1 MQKIYTMKVVAY
13 SVKPFEKACL
23 ARANTK
29 KHDITLISNSLSA
42 ETAFYAEGKE
52 AVIVFTNDDVS
63 EKVIDILAGFGIK
76 YITTRS
82 VGTDHID
89 KAAAAKHGIEI
100 ANVPNYS
107 PQAIAEHTIAL
118 ALALSRHLTLS
129 DRHIREFDFRIDQLI
144 GFNFFGKTV
153 GLIGLGHIGQAVAK
167 IFNGFG
173 CKVLVY
179 DISIPE
185 NTEGIHLISLDELY
199 ANADIISL
207 HIPLTN
213 DTKYMINAAS
223 IVKMKKGVMLINT
236 SRGGLIK
243 TTDIID
249 ALKTGQIGYLG
260 LDAYEFEQGLF
271 FKDHRSDL
279 VKDTLLKELLALPN
293 VLITP
298 HQAFLTGEAIQQIA
312 EQTIRNLDA
321 WQDERKALPAYT
333 GS

>member
-1 MQKIYTMKVVAY
+1 MQKISTMKVVAY

-23 ARANTK
+23 AKANNK
-29 KHDITLISNSLSA
+29 KHDITLISNSLST

-76 YITTRS
+76 YIATRS
-82 VGTDHID
+82 VGMDHID
-89 KAAAAKHGIEI
+89 NAAAAKHGIKI

-118 ALALSRHLTLS
+118 ALALSRPLVVS
-129 DRHIREFDFRIDQLI
+129 DRHSREFNFKMDQLV
-144 GFNFFGKTV
+144 GFNFFGKTI
-153 GLIGLGHIGQAVAK
+153 GLIGLDEVGLAVAK

-173 CKVLVY
+173 CKVLAFDV
-179 DISIPE
+179 PVAE
-185 NTEGIHLISLDELY
+185 NMENIYPVSLEGLY

-213 DTKYMINAAS
+213 GTKFMINSAS
-223 IVKMKKGVMLINT
+223 IAKMKKGVMLINT
-236 SRGGLIK
+236 SSGGLMK
-243 TTDIID
+243 TTDIFD

-260 LDAYEFEQGLF
+260 LDAYEFEKGLF
-271 FKDHRSDL
+271 FEDHRTDL
-279 VKDTLLKELLALPN
+279 VKEKLLKELLALPN

-312 EQTIRNLDA
+312 EQTIRALDT
-321 WQDERKALPAYT
+321 WQEESKALTLRIA
-333 GS
+333 G